1 MMEVAAVVGAALL
14 AGVAV
19 FQIGLAAGAPWGDMA
34 YGGRAETNNGIL
46 TTRFRLMSAMAVVT
60 LGVAAWIV
68 LARADVV
75 SGGPMGAGF
84 VETGAWVVF
93 GYLVLNTAANLAS
106 TNGKERLIMGPVTAV
121 AAVLVLIVALG

>member
-1 MMEVAAVVGAALL
+1 MQVAAVAGAVLL

-19 FQIGLAAGAPWGDMA
+19 FQIALAAGAPLGDMA
-34 YGGRAETNNGIL
+34 YGGRAETRNGIL
-46 TTRFRLMSAMAVVT
+46 TAPYRIMSALAVLI

-106 TNGKERLIMGPVTAV
+106 TSKNERLIMGPVTAI
-121 AAVLVLIVALG
+121 AAVLVLIAALG